1 MRNVEDYI
9 ISSGIN
15 KMDMH
20 IVQVTRKGMHRNFNL
35 KWLICLISHKI
46 NCLFHTW
53 MDISLIN
60 LRNDRLGWYLQE
72 ESKTTITLNINQ
84 PLNFVLMV
92 IQECSGLQE
101 MDVGESEHGST
112 AANILRWN
120 IKRKMVEEIKNIC
133 SEIGYRKNLF
143 NSNNRITE

>member
-1 MRNVEDYI
+1 MRINFDRSCGMRNVEDYI

-35 KWLICLISHKI
+35 KSLICLISHKI

-53 MDISLIN
+53 MHISLIN
-60 LRNDRLGWYLQE
+60 LRNDRLDWYLQE
-72 ESKTTITLNINQ
+72 ETKTTITLNINQ

-92 IQECSGLQE
+92 IQECSVVAGDGCRGKVNTGVLLQISY
-101 MDVGESEHGST
+101 GE
-112 AANILRWN
+112 ILKEKWW
-120 IKRKMVEEIKNIC
+120 KK
-133 SEIGYRKNLF
+133 
-143 NSNNRITE
+143 